1 MKEMEGPM
9 IRHADKIVCLT
20 KRASHLLANWYLNHD
35 AAAANRFQVIP
46 CCADFAHFDVERVSP
61 ADSDAARARAGLK
74 SDDFVLLYLGSL
86 GPDYLL
92 PQMMALFREV
102 LAVKPQAVFL
112 FLSNNGQE
120 LVEAECA
127 KQNIP
132 IEQIR
137 FLSSDRNEIPAYI
150 GLASLSVFF
159 IRNDYDKIGCSPTK
173 LAELFACNVPV
184 IANSGVGD
192 LDDILDLG
200 RNNSIVINDFAE
212 PSLREAVNRVIS
224 IRRVGRVNIRQN
236 SYEFAL
242 DEGVARYAAIYRE
255 LGA

>member
-1 MKEMEGPM
+1 
-9 IRHADKIVCLT
+9 
-20 KRASHLLANWYLNHD
+20 
-35 AAAANRFQVIP
+35 
-46 CCADFAHFDVERVSP
+46 
-61 ADSDAARARAGLK
+61 
-74 SDDFVLLYLGSL
+74 
-86 GPDYLL
+86 
-92 PQMMALFREV
+92 
-102 LAVKPQAVFL
+102 
-112 FLSNNGQE
+112 
-120 LVEAECA
+120 
-127 KQNIP
+127 
-132 IEQIR
+132 
-137 FLSSDRNEIPAYI
+137 
-150 GLASLSVFF
+150 
-159 IRNDYDKIGCSPTK
+159 